1 MKIRNLAKKNYRNC
15 INIKILFH
23 NWIGHMESNYK
34 IESLFMAGTIFDRY
48 MMDIGHW
55 NFPRENILKLSL
67 TSLLLAAK
75 L

>member
-1 MKIRNLAKKNYRNC
+1 MDRSYGIQKIFDLHYKK
-15 INIKILFH
+15 
-23 NWIGHMESNYK
+23 NYK
-34 IESLFMAGTIFDRY
+34 IETLFMAGTIFDRF

-67 TSLLLAAK
+67 TCLLLAAK

>member
-1 MKIRNLAKKNYRNC
+1 MDRSYGIQKIFDFHLKK
-15 INIKILFH
+15 
-23 NWIGHMESNYK
+23 NYK
-34 IESLFMAGTIFDRY
+34 IETLFMAGTIFDRY

>member
-1 MKIRNLAKKNYRNC
+1 
-15 INIKILFH
+15 
-23 NWIGHMESNYK
+23 
-34 IESLFMAGTIFDRY
+34 MAGTIFDRY

-67 TSLLLAAK
+67 ISLLIAAK